1 MTRLR
6 NRPGNPLFVLAI
18 VLTVQL
24 MIVLDASIVITAL
37 PQIHTDLGFSPTG
50 LSWVQ
55 NAYTL
60 TFGGLLLLG
69 ARLGDLL
76 GRRRVFVAG
85 IALFTF
91 ASMLGGLS
99 QSPAW
104 LLGARAL
111 QGVGAAIAAPSTLAL
126 LTISFPEGRE

>member
-6 NRPGNPLFVLAI
+6 SRPGNPTIVLALI
-18 VLTVQL
+18 LTVQL

-37 PQIHTDLGFSPTG
+37 PDIHTDLGFSPTE

-69 ARLGDLL
+69 ARAGDLF
-76 GRRRVFVAG
+76 GRRRVFMAG
-85 IALFTF
+85 LEPVHRRLAARRPRRSRPAGCSAPARCR
-91 ASMLGGLS
+91 ASAPR
-99 QSPAW
+99 SP
-104 LLGARAL
+104 RR
-111 QGVGAAIAAPSTLAL
+111 PRS
-126 LTISFPEGRE
+126 RC